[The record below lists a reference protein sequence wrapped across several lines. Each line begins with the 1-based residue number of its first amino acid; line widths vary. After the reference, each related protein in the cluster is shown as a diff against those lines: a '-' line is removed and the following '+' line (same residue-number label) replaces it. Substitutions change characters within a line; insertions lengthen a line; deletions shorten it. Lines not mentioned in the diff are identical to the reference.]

1 MATLCTKIFTLKLKC
16 QPQIILHHLGLQRS
30 ELDSISWILILRL
43 NHHINIKCCFVH
55 AAALEDILVGMV
67 ECVGGDIEMLV
78 EDLLFAKSA
87 VSLVMD
93 GDNCF
98 QLAASETSPR
108 PSQAPPNTSH
118 HHFWAKLG
126 IKTKSF
132 SLFFVLN
139 CW

>member
-1 MATLCTKIFTLKLKC
+1 M
-16 QPQIILHHLGLQRS
+16 
-30 ELDSISWILILRL
+30 
-43 NHHINIKCCFVH
+43 
-55 AAALEDILVGMV
+55 GMV

-78 EDLLFAKSA
+78 EDLLFARSA

-132 SLFFVLN
+132 SLLFVLN
-139 CW
+139 CWLIMTFMTCLSRIMYVVLVLYRGKDVTNTTFAPSVEHNLATFLIIKT